1 MEKKLAVCINL
12 FNAEKTL
19 ERVIVSLMEQTF
31 KEFYVFLIDNGST
44 DSTLKICDEY
54 VRAMTFAGTEWP
66 DFYVFKA
73 EINKGKLVD
82 FLERVCVILRRTNT
96 EITDLYF
103 VDQERP
109 LERDEVE
116 QEFNKMNYKRRT
128 HVSK

>member
-44 DSTLKICDEY
+44 DSTLRICDEY

-73 EINKGKLVD
+73 EIYKEGHIH
-82 FLERVCVILRRTNT
+82 FLERILDIISNRIKNKD
-96 EITDLYF
+96 ENMDLYF
-103 VDQERP
+103 VNQERP

-116 QEFNKMNYKRRT
+116 RELKKIRGA
-128 HVSK
+128 